1 MVGREARALVAFYF
15 FYFCALGAFMPYWG
29 PWLKS
34 AGQGALAIGIL
45 TAAVQ
50 FSKVLGPNLWGWLA
64 QGLGSAHI
72 VPLAALLT
80 AAGFLALELV
90 HGNFWGL
97 LLITL
102 TFSFFWA
109 ATLPLVDA
117 ATLDWAERNGRAY
130 GRIRLWG
137 SLGFI
142 ALALGMGGLVQ
153 IWGLGVF
160 LPGIAAFLAAA
171 WWFSRRLPY
180 PPRAPSQERVSLG
193 PQLRDWRL
201 WAFLAAGA
209 LEQAS
214 HGVYYAFFSIDAQAH
229 GLNAGWVGLLWSWA
243 VICEVVF
250 FWYGERILRR
260 FGLRRVL
267 IHAFVLTGTRWLVI
281 AAWPGLIPIFLIQS
295 LHAFSYAAFH
305 LAAVHWIFARFPMR
319 LRSRGMALY
328 ASLVYGLGGG
338 LGALAAGWAWGHWGS
353 VGAFAAAGILAW
365 LGLVGLLPALR
376 PLKSGVAAI
385 I

>member
-29 PWLKS
+29 PWLAS
-34 AGQGALAIGIL
+34 VGQGALAIGIL

-64 QGLGSAHI
+64 QGFGSARI

-80 AAGFLALELV
+80 AAGFLALELAR
-90 HGNFWGL
+90 GSFWGL

-102 TFSFFWA
+102 AFSFFWA

-117 ATLDWAERNGRAY
+117 ATLDWAERHGRAY

-142 ALALGMGGLVQ
+142 ALALGMGLLVQ
-153 IWGLGVF
+153 GFGLDVF
-160 LPGIAAFLAAA
+160 LPAIALFLVAA
-171 WWFSRRLPY
+171 WWFSRSLPY
-180 PPRAPSQERVSLG
+180 PPRSPWRERASLG

-214 HGVYYAFFSIDAQAH
+214 HGVYYAFFSIDAQTH
-229 GLNAGWVGLLWSWA
+229 GLGAAWVGLLWAWA
-243 VICEVVF
+243 VLCEVLF
-250 FWYGERILRR
+250 FWFGERILAR
-260 FGLRRVL
+260 FGLRLVL
-267 IHAFVLTGTRWLVI
+267 LAAFFCTGARWFAI
-281 AAWPGLIPIFLIQS
+281 AAWPGLLAIFFVQS
-295 LHAFSYAAFH
+295 LHALSYGAFH
-305 LAAVHWIFARFPMR
+305 LAAVHWIFARFPAR

-338 LGALAAGWAWGHWGS
+338 LGALAAGWAWNHWGS
-353 VGAFAAAGILAW
+353 AGSFAAAGLLAW
-365 LGLVGLLPALR
+365 LGLLGLLAALR
-376 PLKSGVAAI
+376 PLKSGVPAI